1 MRRVGLRI
9 WGRWE
14 EWEEW
19 DGWDG
24 WDGWVGWVGG
34 RNRGIDLFGELVEAL
49 TRAAR
54 AERRALPFGANS
66 GICGALGVATVGG
79 LEQDKGGVGLRCRI
93 VFISWRGYV
102 AKVFLG
108 FGVGAGVLRLR
119 EGTNEGCEGGFQQ

>member
-1 MRRVGLRI
+1 LGAGWEALKVIYETFRSWDALDAWI
-9 WGRWE
+9 GRE
-14 EWEEW
+14 T
-19 DGWDG
+19 
-24 WDGWVGWVGG
+24 
-34 RNRGIDLFGELVEAL
+34 GELICL
-49 TRAAR
+49 GNWLKRLRARLAR
-54 AERRALPFGANS
+54 RSSPDGHEPYLEFS
-66 GICGALGVATVGG
+66 VYGALGAATVGG